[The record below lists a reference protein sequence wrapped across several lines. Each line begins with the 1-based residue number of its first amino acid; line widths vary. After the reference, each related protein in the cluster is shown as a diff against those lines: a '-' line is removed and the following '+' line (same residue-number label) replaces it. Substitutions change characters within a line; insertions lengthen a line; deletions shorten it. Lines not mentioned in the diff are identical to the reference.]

1 MINDNNNN
9 NTPPPPPPLY
19 QRCKLLKIV
28 KIIQFIIRH
37 PLNQKNK
44 RKALL
49 RFMNWQLS
57 HIFNPYPIIY
67 PYTSKCRLIIK
78 KGMAGATGNLYCGLH
93 EYQDMF
99 LLLHLL
105 RPKDL
110 FVDIGANIGSYSMLS
125 AAHIGC
131 DTIAIEPVPA
141 TFNHLLDNIRINE
154 VKEKVEALN
163 IALGSQEGTTAF
175 TTNFGTMNHVA
186 TSNDRDTILVTVSS
200 LDKILGGRIP
210 ILLKIDVEG
219 FESEVLNGAS
229 QTLAD
234 DNLKAIII
242 ELNGSGTRYNYNE
255 SAIQNKL
262 YALGFKPYSYNPIKR
277 ELLKQNDLNISDNFL
292 YLRDIDFITG
302 RIQQADK
309 ISILGNMI

>member
-1 MINDNNNN
+1 
-9 NTPPPPPPLY
+9 
-19 QRCKLLKIV
+19 V
-28 KIIQFIIRH
+28 K
-37 PLNQKNK
+37 
-44 RKALL
+44 
-49 RFMNWQLS
+49 WQLS

-67 PYTSKCRLIIK
+67 PYTNKCRLIIK

-93 EYQDMF
+93 EYQEMF

-105 RPKDL
+105 RPNDL
-110 FVDIGANIGSYSMLS
+110 FVDIGANIGSYSILS

-131 DTIAIEPVPA
+131 ATISIEPVPA
-141 TFNHLLDNIRINE
+141 TFNNLLDNIWIND

-163 IALGSQEGTTAF
+163 LALGSQEGTIAF

-186 TSNDRDTILVTVSS
+186 TSNDRDTVTVKINS
-200 LDKILGGRIP
+200 LDDILGKRIP

-229 QTLAD
+229 HTLAD
-234 DNLKAIII
+234 ENLKAIII

-262 YALGFKPYSYNPIKR
+262 DLFKNRLNHPIIVYDTTNQCHSQR
-277 ELLKQNDLNISDNFL
+277 MPVVVMSPI
-292 YLRDIDFITG
+292 
-302 RIQQADK
+302 RI
-309 ISILGNMI
+309 